1 MGIKSMMYR
10 GLSLACIAVACA
22 SAAPALSQT
31 VDFNDLASANT
42 YVSSTPLTEGGFV
55 FDATP
60 GHRLLVWGSDLAL
73 YSGDPSGATIATQD
87 AGSTINVSKS
97 GGGVFGL
104 TSIDFDD
111 IYNGVY
117 GMGGQIDL
125 TFHYAVGADTTQSIN
140 IDGGSGLETF
150 ILNLTGLTSFDIVG
164 TGTRMGLFQ
173 MDNLVTTRPAG
184 NATSPAPEPASW
196 AMMLVGFGALGTVLR
211 RRKVSVAFG

>member
-22 SAAPALSQT
+22 ATAPAFSQT
-31 VDFNDLASANT
+31 VDFNDLAAAST
-42 YVSSTPLTEGGFV
+42 YVLGTPLTEGGYV

-60 GHRLLVWGSDLAL
+60 GHQLLVWGSDLSFF
-73 YSGDPSGATIATQD
+73 SGDPSGATLATQD
-87 AGSTINVSKS
+87 AFSSINVSKS

-117 GMGGQIDL
+117 GLGGQIDL
-125 TFHYAVGADTTQSIN
+125 TFHYSVGADTTQSIN
-140 IDGGSGLETF
+140 IDGANGLETF
-150 ILNLTGLTSFDIVG
+150 ILNITGLTSFDIVG
-164 TGTRMGLFQ
+164 TSTRAGMFQ
-173 MDNLVTTRPAG
+173 LDNMVTTRPEV
-184 NATSPAPEPASW
+184 NAESPAPEPASW